1 MDLLILA
8 AAFVIIL
15 VGAELFTN
23 SIEWLGHK
31 LGLSEGA
38 VGSVLAAVGTAL
50 PETTIPLIAILFSGG
65 SSAHDVGIGA
75 VLGAP
80 FMLATL
86 AMFVAGATVLLVT
99 ERKSSHGVMD
109 VDRGHISTDVRAFG
123 LAYGIVLLVGF
134 VPGDVAWPRW
144 IAAAAVIVLY
154 LRYIRTHLTA
164 EAEEG
169 ESAPGPLRLHTLIRR
184 IRSADD
190 RASTDT
196 GAGFG
201 VPHPTLT
208 LVIIQVIVALAA
220 IVLGATLF
228 VGAID
233 RLTASLGL
241 DPTLL
246 ALLIAPMATELPEA
260 VNGIIWIRR
269 GKDGLALGNITGA
282 MVFQAAVP
290 TSIALVFASDHWV
303 ITGATVF
310 AFISAGVAFAST
322 AVVFGPLLRGGRLT
336 GRQLLDAVRRIAM
349 EMPLAGIDVVEVSPP
364 HDSAEVT
371 AFLGNRIVLEA
382 LSGMAWRRRKLAGE
396 PVRRPEAPLLDG
408 R

>member
-1 MDLLILA
+1 MDLLTLA
-8 AAFVIIL
+8 AAFVVIL

-38 VGSVLAAVGTAL
+38 VGSVLAAIGTAL

-99 ERKSSHGVMD
+99 ERRSAGGVMD
-109 VDRGHISTDVRAFG
+109 VDRGHIRTDIRAFG
-123 LAYGIVLLVGF
+123 LAYGIVIVVAF
-134 VPGDVAWPRW
+134 VPGDVSWPRW
-144 IAAAAVIVLY
+144 IAAAAVLALY
-154 LRYIRTHLTA
+154 LRYIQTHLTA

-169 ESAPGPLRLHTLIRR
+169 SAAPGPLRLHALVQR
-184 IRSADD
+184 IRESGATV
-190 RASTDT
+190 AEG

-201 VPHPTLT
+201 LPHPTLR
-208 LVIIQVIVALAA
+208 LVVVQVVVALAA
-220 IVLGATLF
+220 IVFGATLF

-290 TSIALVFASDHWV
+290 TSIALVFAPSHWL
-303 ITGATVF
+303 IDGATIF
-310 AFISAGVAFAST
+310 AFASTAVAFAST
-322 AVVFGPLLRGGRLT
+322 AIVFLPLLRGGRLN
-336 GRQLLDAVRRIAM
+336 GRHLLVGGVFYVGYGALVVAH
-349 EMPLAGIDVVEVSPP
+349 LAGW
-364 HDSAEVT
+364 
-371 AFLGNRIVLEA
+371 LG
-382 LSGMAWRRRKLAGE
+382 
-396 PVRRPEAPLLDG
+396 
-408 R
+408 

>member
-1 MDLLILA
+1 MDLLTLA
-8 AAFVIIL
+8 AAFVVIL

-50 PETTIPLIAILFSGG
+50 PETTIPLIAILFSSG

-86 AMFVAGATVLLVT
+86 ALFVAGGTVLLVAA
-99 ERKSSHGVMD
+99 RKTVHGEMD
-109 VDRGHISTDVRAFG
+109 VDRGHISTDLRAFAM
-123 LAYGIVLLVGF
+123 AYVIVIAAGF
-134 VPGDVAWPRW
+134 APAELGWPRW
-144 IAAAAVIVLY
+144 VAAAVVILLY
-154 LRYIRTHLTA
+154 LRYVRTHLTA

-169 ESAPGPLRLHTLIRR
+169 GAAPGPLRLHTLIRR
-184 IRSADD
+184 IRDSGAQVADG
-190 RASTDT
+190 A
-196 GAGFG
+196 AGFG
-201 VPHPTLT
+201 VPHPTLR
-208 LVIIQVIVALAA
+208 LVVVQVVVALGA

-282 MVFQAAVP
+282 LVFQAAIP

-303 ITGATVF
+303 INGTTIF
-310 AFISAGVAFAST
+310 AFLSAAVAFAST
-322 AVVFGPLLRGGRLT
+322 AIVFMPLLRGGRLN
-336 GRQLLDAVRRIAM
+336 GRHLLVGGAFYVGYGALVVVH
-349 EMPLAGIDVVEVSPP
+349 LAGW
-364 HDSAEVT
+364 
-371 AFLGNRIVLEA
+371 LG
-382 LSGMAWRRRKLAGE
+382 
-396 PVRRPEAPLLDG
+396 
-408 R
+408 